1 MASSSSSS
9 IDVLEALLQFK
20 EGGKRTIHRPS
31 HHEVPVPN
39 PLDPTQPHLIEG
51 DVLPTSAKAQSYSSS
66 FSFGS
71 GKKSAFKKCTAQ
83 LMTTNVPNPLATPVA
98 EKYPSEQP
106 LETTAVN
113 ALTSLS
119 TTTQDKPPTPHG
131 FAVTPMAAPT
141 STSSS
146 HAPPPN
152 LYLDVSD
159 VNADK
164 IRDALNS
171 KPQRGKK
178 RCNLSELERV
188 ELTRTR
194 NREHAKST
202 R

>member
-1 MASSSSSS
+1 M
-9 IDVLEALLQFK
+9 
-20 EGGKRTIHRPS
+20 
-31 HHEVPVPN
+31 
-39 PLDPTQPHLIEG
+39 
-51 DVLPTSAKAQSYSSS
+51 
-66 FSFGS
+66 
-71 GKKSAFKKCTAQ
+71 KSAFEHCTVAQ
-83 LMTTNVPNPLATPVA
+83 LMTTKVPNPLATPVA
-98 EKYPSEQP
+98 DKYSSEQP
-106 LETTAVN
+106 MVSSAVN

-119 TTTQDKPPTPHG
+119 TTTSQDEPPTPHG
-131 FAVTPMAAPT
+131 FAVTPIAAPT

-152 LYLDVSD
+152 LSLDAADVS
-159 VNADK
+159 ADK

-178 RCNLSELERV
+178 RCNLSEVERV

>member
-1 MASSSSSS
+1 MASSTS

-51 DVLPTSAKAQSYSSS
+51 DVLPSSSVQSYS
-66 FSFGS
+66 SFGS
-71 GKKSAFKKCTAQ
+71 GKKSAFKQCTVAQ
-83 LMTTNVPNPLATPVA
+83 PMITNVPNPLATPVA
-98 EKYPSEQP
+98 DKYPSEQP
-106 LETTAVN
+106 MVSSAVN
-113 ALTSLS
+113 VLTSLS

-146 HAPPPN
+146 HASPPS
-152 LYLDVSD
+152 LSLDVAD
-159 VNADK
+159 VNANK

>member
-1 MASSSSSS
+1 MASSSSS

-51 DVLPTSAKAQSYSSS
+51 DVLPTSAMQSYSSS
-66 FSFGS
+66 SFGS
-71 GKKSAFKKCTAQ
+71 GKKSAFKQCTVAQ
-83 LMTTNVPNPLATPVA
+83 LMTTNVPNPLATPVTD
-98 EKYPSEQP
+98 KYSSEQP
-106 LETTAVN
+106 MLSSAVN

-119 TTTQDKPPTPHG
+119 TTTQDMPPTPHG

-146 HAPPPN
+146 SHAPPPN
-152 LYLDVSD
+152 LSLDVSD

>member
-1 MASSSSSS
+1 MASSSSS